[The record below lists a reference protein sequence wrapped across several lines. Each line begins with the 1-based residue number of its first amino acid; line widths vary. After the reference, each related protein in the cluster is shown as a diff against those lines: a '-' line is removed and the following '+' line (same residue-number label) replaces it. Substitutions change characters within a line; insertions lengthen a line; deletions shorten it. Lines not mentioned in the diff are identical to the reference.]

1 MSAFAPS
8 PSLRLI
14 RRSLYELKRN
24 LQTAVSIDDTESP
37 SYVEVLSKIDDSVR
51 RTASGTTEDEAR
63 IVFEELRAY
72 INERAP
78 RLFGSTFAT
87 DSIYLGLN
95 RSTLGTAGLARSDSA
110 RPPNVPSSTA
120 STGTSSNSTSPDTAA
135 TTLRSPDPGPPVH
148 LPPVAS
154 YLFHLPVLPPSGPL
168 HTQFYDDGS
177 GNLTHAQQRLQYQ
190 IYQHHSERRLPGPSG
205 DGQFYGPTPNP
216 ERAHESPATRHFPS
230 RTEEEGEEQEEGR
243 EREEEE
249 SQ

>member
-1 MSAFAPS
+1 MSTLAPS
-8 PSLRLI
+8 PNLRRI

-24 LQTAVSIDDTESP
+24 LRAAVSIDDTESP
-37 SYVEVLSKIDDSVR
+37 SYVEVLNKIDDSVR

-63 IVFEELRAY
+63 IVFDELRAH

-110 RPPNVPSSTA
+110 RPQNVPSSAA
-120 STGTSSNSTSPDTAA
+120 STGTSSNRTSPDTA
-135 TTLRSPDPGPPVH
+135 TTSLTSPDPGPQPP
-148 LPPVAS
+148 LPPPAG
-154 YLFHLPVLPPSGPL
+154 HLSHPPVLPPSGPL

-190 IYQHHSERRLPGPSG
+190 TYQHHSERRLPGPSG

-230 RTEEEGEEQEEGR
+230 RTEEEGEGQER
-243 EREEEE
+243 DREEEE